1 MGDGHCISQ
10 IFMDITALEVAQSGI
25 CVCRFFFA
33 ELHFLKLGM
42 STDLYKLQDTA
53 TSTSSRS

>member
-1 MGDGHCISQ
+1 
-10 IFMDITALEVAQSGI
+10 MDITALEVAQSGI